1 MSIANAKAFFDK
13 VDQDPAL
20 QQKLQQTQSAILDVA
35 KGAGYQFTADD
46 LRQHL
51 KDRFGVAAPAAP
63 QKPYTLA

>member
-13 VDQDPAL
+13 VDKDPAL
-20 QQKLQQTQSAILDVA
+20 QQKLQQAQTAIVDVA

-51 KDRFGVAAPAAP
+51 KQRFGVADASAP
-63 QKPYTLA
+63 QKPYTIA

>member
-1 MSIANAKAFFDK
+1 MSVANAKAFFDK

-20 QQKLQQTQSAILDVA
+20 QQKLQQAQSAIVDVP

-51 KDRFGVAAPAAP
+51 KDRFGVTDAGAP